1 MSDDES
7 VRAKPQT
14 IKRIGDTQRALD
26 AEAKLTDLAHEMSSN
41 RVGRALLVASERL
54 AEQLDFA
61 RAQRDLARRIAITGW
76 IAAAGL
82 AVVLVFVLG
91 GK

>member
-1 MSDDES
+1 M
-7 VRAKPQT
+7 T
-14 IKRIGDTQRALD
+14 DTQRALD
-26 AEAKLTDLAHEMSSN
+26 AEAKLTDLAHELQLAKAFNEFDDFALS
-41 RVGRALLVASERL
+41 RVRL
-54 AEQLDFA
+54 QRDFA
-61 RAQRDLARRIAITGW
+61 RRLAITGW